1 MRVLLL
7 LTGVVVVAVLPSA
20 SAAQQTVHVVQT
32 CHLDVGFAD
41 TAAGILDRYNSYLL
55 NAAATSADFRQ
66 HPGKNGEGLIF
77 TTHSYV
83 VSLLFDCVP
92 GFGYKCYNE
101 TEKTIVA
108 DAIKMGDIVMQVS
121 SDSDLNAELTV
132 IETVAGLP
140 FQRRDL
146 DAEQGSFRVE
156 SQSDKHSRGSLRGQ
170 TPEHH
175 VAARC
180 PGSHPWRG
188 TAAV

>member
-1 MRVLLL
+1 M
-7 LTGVVVVAVLPSA
+7 VAVLQSA

-55 NAAATSADFRQ
+55 TAAATAADFRQ

-108 DAIKMGDIVMQVS
+108 DAIKMVT
-121 SDSDLNAELTV
+121 L
-132 IETVAGLP
+132 
-140 FQRRDL
+140 
-146 DAEQGSFRVE
+146 
-156 SQSDKHSRGSLRGQ
+156 
-170 TPEHH
+170 
-175 VAARC
+175 
-180 PGSHPWRG
+180 
-188 TAAV
+188 